1 MYISLFSQT
10 LFLDKSRATIISSN
24 SKTTVLIHPRSLEL
38 SGLFPS
44 RTFEDTKKIFNRQ
57 YLLSI
62 YKKKNGKEEGEEEK
76 TYNRVYQ
83 IFDEMILRSRNA
95 HALASARLNRIAH
108 QYTYRQSPLK

>member
-62 YKKKNGKEEGEEEK
+62 YKKKTERRRGKKKKRTIEYIRYSTK
-76 TYNRVYQ
+76 
-83 IFDEMILRSRNA
+83 
-95 HALASARLNRIAH
+95 
-108 QYTYRQSPLK
+108 

>member
-1 MYISLFSQT
+1 MIKKYEIRMKRIYLFI
-10 LFLDKSRATIISSN
+10 FPNFVPPDKSRTTIISNN

-62 YKKKNGKEEGEEEK
+62 
-76 TYNRVYQ
+76 
-83 IFDEMILRSRNA
+83 
-95 HALASARLNRIAH
+95 
-108 QYTYRQSPLK
+108 